1 MAAFTLIL
9 EDEGNENIKEPTK
22 VELWVVKKVVLT
34 LSDTNVS
41 IELSYV

>member
-1 MAAFTLIL
+1 MTALTFVL
-9 EDEGNENIKEPTK
+9 ENERNENIKEPTK